1 MGNRLNLDSAQKF
14 SENLIKTAEIME
26 TETENI
32 NSGFKYLGDT
42 FRDQNYNEFA
52 GEINLASSSI
62 NKVIE
67 DIRSLNRSFVEYVR
81 QMGDLLR

>member
-1 MGNRLNLDSAQKF
+1 MANRLDLNSAQKF
-14 SENLIKTAEIME
+14 SETMMKTADIME

-52 GEINLASSSI
+52 GEINLASASI
-62 NKVIE
+62 TKVIE
-67 DIRSLNRSFVEYVR
+67 DVRSLNRSFLTYVR
-81 QMGDLLR
+81 EMGDLLK

>member
-32 NSGFKYLGDT
+32 NSGFKYLGNT

>member
-62 NKVIE
+62 TKVIE